1 MFWRLKFDYID
12 DYGNQESEEYFFE
25 SYEEALA
32 FIAYKFKENLNIA
45 SMSLDLRFFA
55 TFKKEVVLNQKE
67 EE

>member
-12 DYGNQESEEYFFE
+12 DDGIQGTEEYFFE

-67 EE
+67 V

>member
-32 FIAYKFKENLNIA
+32 FITYKFKENLNIA

-67 EE
+67 A

>member
-25 SYEEALA
+25 SYEDALA

>member
-1 MFWRLKFDYID
+1 MFWRLKFDHID

-32 FIAYKFKENLNIA
+32 FIAYQFKENLNIA

>member
-67 EE
+67 A

>member
-55 TFKKEVVLNQKE
+55 TFKKEVVLN
-67 EE
+67 

>member
-67 EE
+67 V

>member
-32 FIAYKFKENLNIA
+32 FIAYKLKENLNIA

-67 EE
+67 V